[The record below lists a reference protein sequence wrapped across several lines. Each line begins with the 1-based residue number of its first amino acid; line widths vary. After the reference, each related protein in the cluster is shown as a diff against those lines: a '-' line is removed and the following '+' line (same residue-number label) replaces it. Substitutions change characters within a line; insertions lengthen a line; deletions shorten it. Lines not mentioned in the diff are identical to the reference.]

1 MSRFLLA
8 HFTVSILAAN
18 LFAQSLAPSVPGG
31 SPIASKSSAITSPSP
46 SVAPTAAD
54 LINSL
59 DAADLQAAI
68 TLLKSNFTN
77 PDAITETELN
87 RATVQGLMTRLPSGV
102 KLLPNRESAP
112 MEAPT
117 PLYSEILDGHIGYL
131 RLGSLNSAN
140 LQAMDKSLSNF
151 TGKKMDALVVDL
163 RASSG
168 TNDFAVAAEFAKQFC
183 PKGKALF
190 TLRKPAARQDHVFN
204 SDRDPAFHGLIMV
217 LADGETAGG
226 AEAVAAALRVYDKA
240 LLVGQPSAGRAAEY
254 SDLALPGGKIL
265 RVAVAEMVSPEGHS
279 LFPDGVKPDLPVEMS
294 VADKLQIFQLSGEKG
309 MGPFVYQAGRPHMNE
324 AALLAGTNPE
334 LEAAEAAQ
342 QRRGR
347 APEKPPAHDPVLQR
361 ALDVVTS
368 LEIYQ
373 KR

>member
-18 LFAQSLAPSVPGG
+18 LFAQSLAPSAPRN
-31 SPIASKSSAITSPSP
+31 SPIASKSSATSSPSP
-46 SVAPTAAD
+46 SVTPSAAD

-59 DAADLQAAI
+59 GAADLQAAI

-77 PDAITETELN
+77 SDAITEPELN
-87 RATVQGLMTRLPSGV
+87 RATVQGLMTRLPNGV
-102 KLLPNRESAP
+102 KLLPNPESSP
-112 MEAPT
+112 PEAQNP
-117 PLYSEILDGHIGYL
+117 PFSEILDGHIGYL
-131 RLGSLNSAN
+131 RLGSLNNAD
-140 LQAMDKSLSNF
+140 LQTMDKSLSNL
-151 TGKKMDALVVDL
+151 TGKKVDALVVDL

-168 TNDFAVAAEFAKQFC
+168 TNDFAVAAEFAKRFC
-183 PKGKALF
+183 PKGKPLF
-190 TLRKPAARQDHVFN
+190 TLRKPAARQDRVFN
-204 SDRDPAFHGLIMV
+204 SDRDPAFRGLIMV
-217 LADGETAGG
+217 LADGDTAGG
-226 AEAVAAALRVYDKA
+226 AEAVAAALRGYDKA

-279 LFPDGVKPDLPVEMS
+279 LFPDGIKPDLPVEMS
-294 VADKLQIFQLSGEKG
+294 IADKLQIFQLSGEKG

-334 LEAAEAAQ
+334 LEAVEAAQ

-347 APEKPPAHDPVLQR
+347 APEKAPAHDPVLQR

>member
-31 SPIASKSSAITSPSP
+31 SPIASKSSAITSPSA
-46 SVAPTAAD
+46 SVTPAAAD

-59 DAADLQAAI
+59 GAADLQAAI

-87 RATVQGLMTRLPSGV
+87 RATVQGLMTRLPNGV

-112 MEAPT
+112 TEAPT

-168 TNDFAVAAEFAKQFC
+168 TNDFAVAAEFAKRFC
-183 PKGKALF
+183 PKGKPLF
-190 TLRKPAARQDHVFN
+190 TLRKPTARQDRVFN

-217 LADGETAGG
+217 LADGDTAGG
-226 AEAVAAALRVYDKA
+226 TEGLAAALRVYDKA

-265 RVAVAEMVSPEGHS
+265 RVAVAEMVSPDGHS
-279 LFPDGVKPDLPVEMS
+279 LFPDGIKPDLPVEMS
-294 VADKLQIFQLSGEKG
+294 IADKLQIFQLSGEKG
-309 MGPFVYQAGRPHMNE
+309 MSPFVYQAGRPHMNE

-334 LEAAEAAQ
+334 LEAVEAAQ

>member
-31 SPIASKSSAITSPSP
+31 SPIASKPSAITSPSP
-46 SVAPTAAD
+46 SVTPTAAD

-59 DAADLQAAI
+59 GAADLQAAI
-68 TLLKSNFTN
+68 TLLKGNFTN

-87 RATVQGLMTRLPSGV
+87 RATVQGLMTRLPNGV

-112 MEAPT
+112 TEAPT

-163 RASSG
+163 RPSSG
-168 TNDFAVAAEFAKQFC
+168 MNDFVVGAEFAKRFC
-183 PKGKALF
+183 PKGKPLF
-190 TLRKPAARQDHVFN
+190 TLRKPAARQDRVFN

-217 LADGETAGG
+217 LADGDTAGG
-226 AEAVAAALRVYDKA
+226 AEALAAALRVYDKA

>member
-8 HFTVSILAAN
+8 HFTMSILAAN
-18 LFAQSLAPSVPGG
+18 LFAQSLAPSAPGN
-31 SPIASKSSAITSPSP
+31 SPIASKSSAISSPSP
-46 SVAPTAAD
+46 SATPTATD

-59 DAADLQAAI
+59 VAPDLQAAI
-68 TLLKSNFTN
+68 TLLKSNFTS

-87 RATVQGLMTRLPSGV
+87 RATVQGLMTRLPNGV

-112 MEAPT
+112 TEAPT
-117 PLYSEILDGHIGYL
+117 PLYSEILDGRIGYL

-140 LQAMDKSLSNF
+140 LQAMDKSLINF
-151 TGKKMDALVVDL
+151 TGKKLDALVVDL

-168 TNDFAVAAEFAKQFC
+168 TNDFAVAVEFAKRFC
-183 PKGKALF
+183 PRGKPLF
-190 TLRKPAARQDHVFN
+190 TLRKPAARQDRAYN

-217 LADGETAGG
+217 LADGDTAGG
-226 AEAVAAALRVYDKA
+226 AEALAAALRVYDKA
-240 LLVGQPSAGRAAEY
+240 LLVGQPTAGRAAEY

-265 RVAVAEMVSPEGHS
+265 RVAVAEMVSPEGRS

-334 LEAAEAAQ
+334 FEAAEATQ
-342 QRRGR
+342 QRRGS

>member
-18 LFAQSLAPSVPGG
+18 LFAQSLAPSAPRN
-31 SPIASKSSAITSPSP
+31 SPVASKSSATSSPSP
-46 SVAPTAAD
+46 SATPTAAD

-59 DAADLQAAI
+59 GAADLQAAI

-77 PDAITETELN
+77 SDAITETELN
-87 RATVQGLMTRLPSGV
+87 RATVQGLMTRLPNGV
-102 KLLPNRESAP
+102 KLLPNPESSP
-112 MEAPT
+112 PEAQN
-117 PLYSEILDGHIGYL
+117 PLYSEILDGHTGYL
-131 RLGSLNSAN
+131 RLGSLNNAD
-140 LQAMDKSLSNF
+140 LQTMDKSLSNF
-151 TGKKMDALVVDL
+151 TGKKVDALVVDL

-168 TNDFAVAAEFAKQFC
+168 TNDFAVAAEFAKRFC
-183 PKGKALF
+183 PKGKPLF
-190 TLRKPAARQDHVFN
+190 TLRKPAARQDRVFN
-204 SDRDPAFHGLIMV
+204 SDRDPAFRGLIMV
-217 LADGETAGG
+217 LADGDTAGG
-226 AEAVAAALRVYDKA
+226 AEAVAAALRGYDKA
-240 LLVGQPSAGRAAEY
+240 LIVGQPSAGRAAEY

-279 LFPDGVKPDLPVEMS
+279 LFPDGIKPDLPVEMS
-294 VADKLQIFQLSGEKG
+294 IADKLQIFQLSGEKG

-334 LEAAEAAQ
+334 LEAVEAAQ